1 MNSKVFIH
9 MNHPVSVLNLNFADV
24 FLNAADLGACGVS
37 ENFWVSPTLPG
48 LQIVQIT

>member
-1 MNSKVFIH
+1 
-9 MNHPVSVLNLNFADV
+9 MNHPICVLNLNFADV